1 MMHARVDDTAVTATK
16 ALHFANWRS
25 AKNTIVTEAK
35 ITFGNNLSSDEIFL
49 PHTTCHKKNVSLC
62 PTERKNTNVQTIL
75 LVSSGK
81 RDTPPMYQMKFKFV
95 PKLN

>member
-1 MMHARVDDTAVTATK
+1 MKMMHTRVDDTAVTATK

-49 PHTTCHKKNVSLC
+49 PHTTCHKKNLSLC
-62 PTERKNTNVQTIL
+62 PTERKKYKCPENIVGFFWKT
-75 LVSSGK
+75 
-81 RDTPPMYQMKFKFV
+81 
-95 PKLN
+95 